1 MPLTDAWEQPDSRC
15 DLVHPS
21 EFVVLGGGPGDLRAS
36 LVRHEPNGPCT
47 QIAFTPADTIVAR
60 IFMGPCA
67 LSVKLGTQWISCG
80 EVGEGCLHMSL
91 AQQGVRTEWHATRE
105 ALILHVP
112 VRYWRENVACDLP
125 VAMAA
130 HELGTCVDAPLLQL
144 AKMLFSAA
152 LDAHDPAFARHLVD
166 AIVARIG
173 VLFTQRIAPVAA
185 MARNGLPRWR
195 LQRVV
200 SYVQEHV
207 GDAIS
212 LADMAAAAGIS
223 AMHFAAQFRAAT
235 GLRPHHYLLQCRIQ
249 QAKVLLMDTTHSL
262 IDIAL
267 SVGFRTQAHFTTVFK
282 NFEYTTPM
290 QWRRNR
296 VQGMHRSQRQHT
308 TLPNHPAIS
317 PFLSTQQEASNP

>member
-1 MPLTDAWEQPDSRC
+1 MYVLFDHRHHHPVDQRLPMPLVGAGKQPDSR
-15 DLVHPS
+15 DDVVNS
-21 EFVVLGGGPGDLRAS
+21 GEFVVFEGGPGEVRAT

-47 QIAFTPADTIVAR
+47 HIAFTPADTIVAR

-67 LSVKLGTQWISCG
+67 LSVKLGAQWISCG
-80 EVGEGCLHMSL
+80 ETGEGCLHVSP

-105 ALILHVP
+105 ALILQLP
-112 VRYWRENVACDLP
+112 VRYWREHVASDFP
-125 VAMAA
+125 VSMSP
-130 HELGTCVDAPLLQL
+130 HELGACADATLLQL

-152 LDAHDPAFARHLVD
+152 LDAHDPAFARHMVD

-173 VLFTQRIAPVAA
+173 VLFTQRTAPVAA
-185 MARNGLPRWR
+185 MARHGLPRWR

-207 GDAIS
+207 GEAIS
-212 LADMAAAAGIS
+212 LADMASAAGIS

-249 QAKVLLMDTTHSL
+249 QAKVLLMDTTRSL
-262 IDIAL
+262 IDIAI
-267 SVGFRTQAHFTTVFK
+267 SVGFRTQSHFTTVFK

-296 VQGMHRSQRQHT
+296 VPDMH
-308 TLPNHPAIS
+308 
-317 PFLSTQQEASNP
+317 

>member
-1 MPLTDAWEQPDSRC
+1 MYVPFDHRSHRFVDQRLPMPLAGAWEQPDSRG
-15 DLVHPS
+15 DLAHPS
-21 EFVVLGGGPGDLRAS
+21 EFVVLDGGHGDLRAS
-36 LVRHEPNGPCT
+36 LVQHEPNGPCT
-47 QIAFTPADTIVAR
+47 QVAFTPADTIVTR

-67 LSVKLGTQWISCG
+67 LSVKLGAQWISCG
-80 EVGEGCLHMSL
+80 EVGEGSLHVSP
-91 AQQGVRTEWHATRE
+91 AQQGVRTEWRATRE

-112 VRYWRENVACDLP
+112 VRYWREHVASDFP
-125 VAMAA
+125 VAMLR
-130 HELGTCVDAPLLQL
+130 HEVGPCVDALLLQL

-152 LDAHDPAFARHLVD
+152 LEAHDPAFSRHLVD
-166 AIVARIG
+166 AIVARMS
-173 VLFTQRIAPVAA
+173 VLFAQRTASVAA
-185 MARNGLPRWR
+185 MARNVLPRWR
-195 LQRVV
+195 LQRVI
-200 SYVQEHV
+200 SYIQEHMS
-207 GDAIS
+207 DAIS

-249 QAKVLLMDTTHSL
+249 QAKVLLMDTTRSL

-296 VQGMHRSQRQHT
+296 VQGMH
-308 TLPNHPAIS
+308 
-317 PFLSTQQEASNP
+317 

>member
-1 MPLTDAWEQPDSRC
+1 MPLTNAWEQPDSWG
-15 DLVHPS
+15 DLAHPS
-21 EFVVLGGGPGDLRAS
+21 EFVVLDGGPGDLRAS

-47 QIAFTPADTIVAR
+47 QVAFTPADTIVTR

-67 LSVKLGTQWISCG
+67 LSVKLGAQWLSCG
-80 EVGEGCLHMSL
+80 EVGEGSLHVSP
-91 AQQGVRTEWHATRE
+91 AEQGVRTEWRAARE

-112 VRYWRENVACDLP
+112 VRYWREHVASDLP
-125 VAMAA
+125 VAMLR
-130 HELGTCVDAPLLQL
+130 HEVGPCVDALLLQL

-152 LDAHDPAFARHLVD
+152 LEAHDPAFARHLVD

-173 VLFTQRIAPVAA
+173 VLFAQRTASVAA
-185 MARNGLPRWR
+185 MARNVLPRWR

-200 SYVQEHV
+200 RYVQEHV
-207 GDAIS
+207 GDTIS
-212 LADMAAAAGIS
+212 LADMAAVAGIS

-249 QAKVLLMDTTHSL
+249 QAKVLLMDTTRSL

-296 VQGMHRSQRQHT
+296 VQGMH
-308 TLPNHPAIS
+308 
-317 PFLSTQQEASNP
+317 

>member
-1 MPLTDAWEQPDSRC
+1 MYVPFDHRSHRPADRRPPMPPAAGWEQTDGQG
-15 DLVHPS
+15 DLARSS
-21 EFVVLGGGPGDLRAS
+21 EIVVLDGGPGDVRAS
-36 LVRHEPNGPCT
+36 LVRHEPSGPCT
-47 QIAFTPADTIVAR
+47 QFAYTPADTIAAR

-67 LSVKLGTQWISCG
+67 LSVKLGTQWINCG
-80 EVGEGCLHMSL
+80 EAGEGYLHMSPP
-91 AQQGVRTEWHATRE
+91 QQGVRTEWRAARE

-112 VRYWRENVACDLP
+112 VRYWREHVGSDLP
-125 VAMAA
+125 VAMTPG
-130 HELGTCVDAPLLQL
+130 EMGTCVDPLLLQL

-166 AIVARIG
+166 AVVARIG
-173 VLFTQRIAPVAA
+173 VLFAQRAASAA
-185 MARNGLPRWR
+185 MARNALPRWR

-207 GDAIS
+207 GDVIS
-212 LADMAAAAGIS
+212 LADMAAAAGMS

-249 QAKVLLMDTTHSL
+249 QAKVLLMDTTRSL
-262 IDIAL
+262 IDIAI

-296 VQGMHRSQRQHT
+296 TQDMH
-308 TLPNHPAIS
+308 
-317 PFLSTQQEASNP
+317 

>member
-1 MPLTDAWEQPDSRC
+1 MYVPFDHRSHRHVDQRLLTPLADAWEQSDSQG
-15 DLVHPS
+15 DPASPS
-21 EFVVLGGGPGDLRAS
+21 EFVVLNGGLGDLRAS
-36 LVRHEPNGPCT
+36 LVRHEPDGPCT
-47 QIAFTPADTIVAR
+47 QIAFTPANTIVVR

-67 LSVKLGTQWISCG
+67 LSVKLGAQWISCG
-80 EVGEGCLHMSL
+80 EVGEGCFHMSP
-91 AQQGVRTEWHATRE
+91 AQQGVRTEWRATRE

-112 VRYWRENVACDLP
+112 VRYWRECVASDLP
-125 VAMAA
+125 VVMPP
-130 HELGTCVDAPLLQL
+130 HEVGMCFDALLLQL

-173 VLFTQRIAPVAA
+173 VLFAQRTAPVAA

-200 SYVQEHV
+200 SYIQEHV
-207 GDAIS
+207 SDAIS

-249 QAKVLLMDTTHSL
+249 QAKVLLMDTTRSL
-262 IDIAL
+262 IDIAI

-296 VQGMHRSQRQHT
+296 LQDMH
-308 TLPNHPAIS
+308 
-317 PFLSTQQEASNP
+317 

>member
-1 MPLTDAWEQPDSRC
+1 MYVPFDHRNHRPVDQRLSMPLTGMWEQPDGQG
-15 DLVHPS
+15 DLASPS
-21 EFVVLGGGPGDLRAS
+21 EFVVLDGGPCDLRAS
-36 LVRHEPNGPCT
+36 LVRHEPDGPCT
-47 QIAFTPADTIVAR
+47 QIAYTPADMIVMR

-67 LSVKLGTQWISCG
+67 LSVRLGAQWVSCG
-80 EVGEGCLHMSL
+80 EVGEGCFHMSP
-91 AQQGVRTEWHATRE
+91 AQQGVRTEWRATRE
-105 ALILHVP
+105 ALILYVP
-112 VRYWRENVACDLP
+112 VRFWREHVASDLP
-125 VAMAA
+125 AAMPS
-130 HELGTCVDAPLLQL
+130 HEVGTCFDALLLQL

-166 AIVARIG
+166 AIVARVG
-173 VLFTQRIAPVAA
+173 VLFAQRAAPVTA
-185 MARNGLPRWR
+185 MARNVLPRWR

-200 SYVQEHV
+200 RYVQEHV
-207 GDAIS
+207 SDTIS

-249 QAKVLLMDTTHSL
+249 QAKVLLMDTTRSL
-262 IDIAL
+262 IDIAI

-296 VQGMHRSQRQHT
+296 AQDMH
-308 TLPNHPAIS
+308 
-317 PFLSTQQEASNP
+317 

>member
-1 MPLTDAWEQPDSRC
+1 MYVQFDHDSVDQRLPMRLAVASPQPDSHG
-15 DLVHPS
+15 DLASSS
-21 EFVVLGGGPGDLRAS
+21 EFIVLDGGAGEVRAS
-36 LVRHEPNGPCT
+36 LVRHEPNGLCT

-67 LSVKLGTQWISCG
+67 LSVKLGAQWISCG
-80 EVGEGCLHMSL
+80 EVGEGCLHVSP
-91 AQQGVRTEWHATRE
+91 AQQGVRTQWRAARE

-112 VRYWRENVACDLP
+112 VRYWHSHVASDLP
-125 VAMAA
+125 VAIVP
-130 HELGTCVDAPLLQL
+130 HELGTSVDAPLLQL

-166 AIVARIG
+166 AIVARIS
-173 VLFTQRIAPVAA
+173 VLLAQRMAPAA
-185 MARNGLPRWR
+185 AVARNGLPRWR

-200 SYVQEHV
+200 SYIQEHV

-212 LADMAAAAGIS
+212 LADMASAAGMS

-249 QAKVLLMDTTHSL
+249 QAKLLLMDTTRSL
-262 IDIAL
+262 IDIAI

-296 VQGMHRSQRQHT
+296 VQDMH
-308 TLPNHPAIS
+308 
-317 PFLSTQQEASNP
+317 